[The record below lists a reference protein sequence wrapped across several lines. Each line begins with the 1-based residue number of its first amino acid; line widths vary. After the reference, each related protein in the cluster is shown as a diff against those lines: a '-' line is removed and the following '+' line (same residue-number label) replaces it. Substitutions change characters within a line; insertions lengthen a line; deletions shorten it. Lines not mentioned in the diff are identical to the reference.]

1 MKEKPQRDE
10 FQIESASFTNISA
23 LAREIEALLEST
35 DDKYILAVTEKQF
48 AELSVRLEG
57 VKTMGRLS
65 VRRIQE

>member
-1 MKEKPQRDE
+1 MKAKPQREE
-10 FQIESASFTNISA
+10 FEIESARFTTVSA

-57 VKTMGRLS
+57 VKTMGRVS